1 MAPFGGQFWDTP
13 ADAKLLDNPEYRFAD
28 SRDELQKAVNENIY
42 WGARVIKLVV
52 DGQKYSYSAD
62 DIRFVVGEA
71 QRAGVKVAAHVQT
84 ARGARAAIE
93 AGVDSIEHAWV
104 LSDDDLA
111 LAKKNRVALV
121 STDCTVEALVANGM
135 ESADAKR
142 THQRYVARLKRAWE
156 TGVTIVFGTDIMS
169 DTKERTRGQMALGYI
184 DSFVEAGVNPLRD
197 INGLKRIDFVMKDG
211 QVYRRP

>member
-1 MAPFGGQFWDTP
+1 
-13 ADAKLLDNPEYRFAD
+13 
-28 SRDELQKAVNENIY
+28 
-42 WGARVIKLVV
+42 
-52 DGQKYSYSAD
+52 
-62 DIRFVVGEA
+62 VGEC
-71 QRAGVKVAAHVQT
+71 RA
-84 ARGARAAIE
+84 E
-93 AGVDSIEHAWV
+93 
-104 LSDDDLA
+104 
-111 LAKKNRVALV
+111 
-121 STDCTVEALVANGM
+121 VEALVANGM